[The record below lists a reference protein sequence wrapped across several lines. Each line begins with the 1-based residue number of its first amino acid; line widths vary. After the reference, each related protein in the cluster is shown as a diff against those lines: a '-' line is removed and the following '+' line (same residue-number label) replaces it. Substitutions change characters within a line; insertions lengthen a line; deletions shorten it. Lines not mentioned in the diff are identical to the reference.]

1 MQTHSDKLNLARA
14 GALAAIAALAL
25 AFAAAPA
32 VAQKAPAT
40 GNAPAAKAPPVQSVP
55 IWRGPSA
62 EQQAQI
68 VEMKREIER
77 FNQQLAEAKA
87 EDEKLAG
94 GLIKAQIALR
104 MEIVRNTISLLEHRI
119 KAIEAGAKFV
129 PVEVAG
135 STPDASVVES
145 MERDIAAT
153 KERMADNK
161 AKSERYSGGLIKA
174 QIESTIATQAQTLAM
189 LEQRQLMAKY
199 GLARTTLPTEQD
211 LAQRKSFGADAGSAV
226 VERKR
231 VAPVAGPGDGIITVE
246 LLSKE
251 RVKQKYD
258 EMIVLNMNAT
268 AVGLDRPARA
278 IKGTLKV
285 TDLFGETRMSIGW
298 SFDNPIAPGGVI
310 QERGTGVKY
319 NQFNDGS
326 RWLDSTE
333 QQNMRVVFTVKS
345 ILYEDGARRDF

>member
-1 MQTHSDKLNLARA
+1 MRTNSDKLNFAQA
-14 GALAAIAALAL
+14 GALAAASALAL
-25 AFAAAPA
+25 VLAAAPA

-40 GNAPAAKAPPVQSVP
+40 GSASAAKAPTAQSAPV
-55 IWRGPSA
+55 WRGPSA

-94 GLIKAQIALR
+94 GLVKAQIALR

-119 KAIEAGAKFV
+119 KAIETGAKFV

-135 STPDASVVES
+135 STPDASMMES

-199 GLARTTLPTEQD
+199 GLSRTTLPTEQD
-211 LAQRKSFGADAGSAV
+211 LAQKKSSGADAGSAM
-226 VERKR
+226 VERKK

-285 TDLFGETRMSIGW
+285 TDLFGETKMSIGW